1 MKILLVCKGEYR
13 YSFPAIADTLRS
25 LCGSEVVAM
34 TFTTPATRMVEKTG
48 AFHEVHNLAAHL
60 KKFVKEHEF
69 EECIELLR
77 GTTFAETLN
86 AMVYADRIIS
96 RYPFERVAKI
106 MAGVLRFWE
115 TLLGRVRPEA
125 VVGEVACATE
135 WVGYSVAH
143 DLNIPYLIPYITP
156 VPNRIFFARSPRGNW
171 EAAERLYREIK
182 ERDLTPEEAKTA
194 EEFLQAFRAKKVKHP
209 SSAWGLRSPVHLNT
223 RQFAERVG
231 RIPFRI
237 QTYME
242 DGYFEVGSY
251 HGTPPWEPVWHDFI
265 RMPRHIVY
273 ESLVFKTKVPEGRKV
288 YFPLHVQPE
297 YTTDVRAPFYT
308 NQSALIENIA
318 KSVPVGYRVA
328 VKEHPGMK
336 GERKL
341 SYYRQF
347 SKFYNVDL
355 LSPSADGHNL
365 ILSSD
370 VNFTVTGTT
379 AWESI
384 LYEKPVI
391 SFGPLCYG
399 YFDLVY
405 QCKNFADLPD
415 LITEA
420 IRNFRPDRVL
430 LLKFIWSFLA
440 TAYTFR
446 WGDSLGHPEVVK
458 RENLVSIARAILL
471 EAKSSSKIQADP
483 ISVSL

>member
-13 YSFPAIADTLRS
+13 YSFPAIAKTLRS
-25 LCGSEVVAM
+25 LLGCEVVAM
-34 TFTTPATRMVEKTG
+34 TFTTPATRMIERTG
-48 AFHEVHNLAAHL
+48 AFQEVHNLAAHL
-60 KKFVKEHEF
+60 KQFVKKHEL
-69 EECIELLR
+69 EECIQSLQ
-77 GTTFAETLN
+77 GTPFAETLN

-96 RYPFERVAKI
+96 RYPFERVVKI
-106 MAGVLRFWE
+106 MAGVLHFWE
-115 TLLGRVRPEA
+115 TLLARVRPDA

-135 WVGYSVAH
+135 WIGYSVAYN
-143 DLNIPYLIPYITP
+143 LNITYLIPYITP
-156 VPNRIFFARSPRGNW
+156 VANRIFLTRSPRGNW
-171 EAAERLYREIK
+171 EAAEQLYREVK
-182 ERDLTPEEAKTA
+182 ERDLTPEEAKIA
-194 EEFLQAFRAKKVKHP
+194 EEFLHAFRAKKVKHP
-209 SSAWGLRSPVHLNT
+209 SSASGLRSPVHLDT
-223 RQFAERVG
+223 RQLAERVG

-237 QTYME
+237 ETYME

-265 RMPRHIVY
+265 RMLRHVVY
-273 ESLVFKTKVPEGRKV
+273 ESFVFETKVPDGTKV
-288 YFPLHVQPE
+288 YFPLHMQPE
-297 YTTDVRAPFYT
+297 YTTDVRAPFCT

-318 KSVPVGYRVA
+318 KSVPVGYRVV

-355 LSPSADGHNL
+355 LSPSVDGHNL

-399 YFDLVY
+399 YFELVY
-405 QCKNFADLPD
+405 QCKNFAELPD

-420 IRNFRPDRVL
+420 IRNFRPDRTL

-440 TAYTFR
+440 TAYTFQ
-446 WGDSLGHPEVVK
+446 WGDSIGRPEVVE
-458 RENLVSIARAILL
+458 RENLVRIAQAILF
-471 EAKSSSKIQADP
+471 EVKSSSQMQTDP
-483 ISVSL
+483 ISISL